1 MKYIALIISLF
12 LCGCATTK
20 ESVFNDTG
28 VYMAEYQSN
37 MIKYINTN
45 NSNNL
50 KEANRNWDR
59 YLKARAYQVKLESQS
74 SK

>member
-20 ESVFNDTG
+20 YPSG
-28 VYMAEYQSN
+28 VYVAEYQSN

-59 YLKARAYQVKLESQS
+59 YLKARAHQVKLESQS

>member
-20 ESVFNDTG
+20 YYPTG
-28 VYMAEYQSN
+28 VYVAEYQSN

-50 KEANRNWDR
+50 KVANRNWDM
-59 YLKARAYQVKLESQS
+59 YIKARAQQVKLEKQS